1 MNPIAPALTLALTSS
16 GKYLV
21 TGGREVTTTLTV
33 HADGKWELADG
44 AADFLEASEEAT
56 RAKGASPLASVYS
69 LEYRHLDYPQPLKLL
84 NLWLLKLLL
93 VQLNHG
99 MEILFNIQEVKHK

>member
-33 HADGKWELADG
+33 HADGRWELADG
-44 AADFLEASEEAT
+44 ATLYDVTHLPCRAARYTTAAGSEP
-56 RAKGASPLASVYS
+56 SS
-69 LEYRHLDYPQPLKLL
+69 
-84 NLWLLKLLL
+84 
-93 VQLNHG
+93 
-99 MEILFNIQEVKHK
+99 

>member
-1 MNPIAPALTLALTSS
+1 MNPIAPALTLARTSS

-44 AADFLEASEEAT
+44 ATLYAVTHLPCRTARYTTAAGSEP
-56 RAKGASPLASVYS
+56 SS
-69 LEYRHLDYPQPLKLL
+69 
-84 NLWLLKLLL
+84 
-93 VQLNHG
+93 
-99 MEILFNIQEVKHK
+99 